1 MHECGKSL
9 LAAAVLLAALLTGI
23 GVRAEAPRVV
33 GWLTGGSPQSDA
45 TLLRAFREGL
55 KEHGWIEGTNLR
67 FEARFAEG
75 QLERLPGLAA
85 ELVRLKPDVI
95 FSGSTPIHI
104 LFKQQTSTIPI
115 VMGTG
120 IDPVAVR
127 LVSDLSRPGGNITG
141 VVGFLNAT
149 SLKMLEIAASL
160 VPRGSRVAILI
171 DVNTPF
177 TAAGHRDEVMRGARD
192 LGVQAQ
198 YFEVSSKDDVMRTFA
213 AMANHPPAAIVELP
227 SPMLWHLRRE
237 VIDETA
243 KLKIPSIYP
252 FEVFA
257 DAGGLV
263 SYSAPI
269 EDGYRRAAYYVHRI
283 LGGAKPGDLAI
294 EQPTRLKLVV
304 NLKTAKAQGIQIP
317 GSVLLRADRVIE

>member
-1 MHECGKSL
+1 MHECKKLL
-9 LAAAVLLAALLTGI
+9 LAAGVFLATLLAGS
-23 GVRAEAPRVV
+23 GVRGEAPRVV

-45 TLLRAFREGL
+45 TLLSAFREGL
-55 KEHGWIEGTNLR
+55 KAHGWTEGTNLR
-67 FEARFAEG
+67 FEARFADG
-75 QLERLPGLAA
+75 KLERLPALAA
-85 ELVRLKPDVI
+85 ELVGLKPDVI

-104 LFKQQTSTIPI
+104 LFKQQTSMIPI

-149 SLKMLEIAASL
+149 SVKMLEIATSL
-160 VPRGSRVAILI
+160 APRGSRVVILI

-177 TAAGHRDEVMRGARD
+177 TAAEHRDEVMRGAKD
-192 LGVQAQ
+192 LGVQAE
-198 YFEVSSKDDVMRTFA
+198 YVEVGSKDDVMRAFA
-213 AMANHPPAAIVELP
+213 AMAKHPPAAIVELP

-243 KLKIPSIYP
+243 KLKVPSIYP

-283 LGGAKPGDLAI
+283 LQGANPGDLPI

-304 NLKTAKAQGIQIP
+304 NLKTAKSQGIKIP
-317 GSVLLRADRVIE
+317 QSILLRADRVIE